1 MVTGEAGTERCSAVF
16 LVCVHCSWVCISYF
30 VGANLLF
37 FLCFFFVVF
46 FLFFFRRIMENL
58 SCGHTFGFSPFLS
71 DPLKSG
77 ITVMIVLPVHK
88 LQ

>member
-16 LVCVHCSWVCISYF
+16 LVCVHCSWVCICYF

-37 FLCFFFVVF
+37 F
-46 FLFFFRRIMENL
+46 FLFFSGGSWRTCL